1 MEETEFKITLN
12 CKVPERSKIYGQL
25 IAAIKESPEVIRID
39 LPSDHT
45 LETVEMSI
53 SVRFNN
59 AREVQSLHKRIMRL
73 ITRCDGV
80 CVAGISYDLTAMF
93 GES

>member
-1 MEETEFKITLN
+1 MKETVFKIN
-12 CKVPERSKIYGQL
+12 ISVKIPEQSRVYEQL
-25 IAAIKESPEVIRID
+25 ISTINELPGVTRVD

-45 LETVEMSI
+45 FETVEMSV

-59 AREVQSLHKRIMRL
+59 AEEAQSLHKKILRL

-80 CVAGISYDLTAMF
+80 CVAGISYDLNAMF